1 MPCTLNILRQWKICN
16 VTAVLG
22 FIMHENG
29 MHCAS
34 RLSSGTTFI
43 FVINKLSHRKF
54 SRCKAGFVHR
64 LYQVLIS
71 GKEEFDP
78 QHKIVL

>member
-1 MPCTLNILRQWKICN
+1 MHIKYTQAMENWN

-29 MHCAS
+29 AQCALK
-34 RLSSGTTFI
+34 LSSGTTFI
-43 FVINKLSHRKF
+43 FVMNKLSHKKC
-54 SRCKAGFVHR
+54 SRCKAGLVHR
-64 LYQVLIS
+64 LYQVLN

-78 QHKIVL
+78 EHKIML